1 MILNLVETFGMK
13 DSKSVRRRIAEV
25 VLSADD
31 IELLSSE
38 ATSLFRSL
46 TGATRCTR
54 PDIEFAVR
62 KMTHR
67 VHAREGVTL
76 KGFFV
81 I

>member
-1 MILNLVETFGMK
+1 MK

-46 TGATRCTR
+46 T
-54 PDIEFAVR
+54 VR